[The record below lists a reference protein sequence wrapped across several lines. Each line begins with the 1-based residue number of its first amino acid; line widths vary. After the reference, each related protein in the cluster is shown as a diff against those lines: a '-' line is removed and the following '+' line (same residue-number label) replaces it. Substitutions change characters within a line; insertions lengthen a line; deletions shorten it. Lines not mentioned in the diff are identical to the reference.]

1 MLLPPLPHAEGPAE
15 HGTLT
20 SGRLCTLSSD
30 VCPPAQYCLVFFFFQ
45 LKEKLA
51 FLKREYSKTL
61 ARLQRA
67 QRAEK
72 VKNSIQKTV
81 QEQDCL
87 VQQEAS
93 PQLNHSGKASPS
105 AYACFWIHF
114 PGMCGCGS
122 SSHG

>member
-1 MLLPPLPHAEGPAE
+1 MAEGRLLCENWGQDGPVLLPPLPHAEGPTE

-61 ARLQRA
+61 ARLQVSRSYSPMWWWCSTNCIQTILHNEA
-67 QRAEK
+67 L
-72 VKNSIQKTV
+72 KN
-81 QEQDCL
+81 
-87 VQQEAS
+87 
-93 PQLNHSGKASPS
+93 
-105 AYACFWIHF
+105 FF
-114 PGMCGCGS
+114 PP
-122 SSHG
+122 